1 MALLTV
7 CVSGL
12 SGQVNKKALQEY
24 EAAKQYLKDRSYEK
38 ALQALEK
45 AEQYD
50 AGMASIWFLRADLY
64 NQLKDTDNELLSM
77 QKGFALDSTGFTAYY
92 FYLGERYF
100 DRGAYAEALAAY
112 RKYLGTDTKLKRAEE
127 AGKRIANCQFALEA
141 LRTGERQPVELFI
154 GSDRDVYWPSLDITG
169 KTVLY
174 TRLENNE
181 ENIWMRRDSADHY
194 LNINTPYYNEGTQ
207 SLTADGQ
214 MLYFTGCDLPD
225 SRGSC
230 DIYVSYRISDTLWS
244 EPVNLGDPVNSD
256 AWEAQPSVSPDGTR
270 LFFASGREGGK
281 GGCDIWYSVLRARWP
296 NGRQIWSPPRPLLL
310 NTPGN
315 EMAPFLYYD
324 GKTLFFASDNY
335 PGMGGMDIYKVDLEG
350 SGEPKHIGI
359 TVNTHRNEM
368 GFAVD
373 ASGKWGY
380 FASDKTGPKNIY
392 RYRLEEEMACEEVAY
407 MRLLVQDEAGG
418 KIVPDRVFVQ
428 DLVQGDTLF
437 YYNESF
443 MPPELITCVP
453 SDSRLL
459 VSVLKKGYLY
469 CSDTMRVG
477 RAAYD
482 SPETKILVLQRIQ
495 PERTLV
501 LKGIFFDVDKAVLKP
516 ESEQELKQLTEFLR
530 MNPEVKIEIS
540 GYTDDSGTDEYN
552 NRLSEARALEVYTY
566 LFLNRI
572 KKERMQYRGYGKTR
586 PVAPN
591 STEEGRA
598 KNRRTE
604 IKVIE

>member
-1 MALLTV
+1 MLLMV
-7 CVSGL
+7 CFSGL

-24 EAAKQYLKDRSYEK
+24 EAAKQYLKSHSYGK
-38 ALQALEK
+38 ALQALDR
-45 AEQYD
+45 AEQYN
-50 AGMASIWFLRADLY
+50 AGMASVWFLRADLY
-64 NQLKDTDNELLSM
+64 HQLKDTDNEILSM

-92 FYLGERYF
+92 FYLGEGYF
-100 DRGAYAEALAAY
+100 SRGAYAEALAAY
-112 RKYLGTDTKLKRAEE
+112 RKYTTTDAGQNRVEE
-127 AGKRIANCQFALEA
+127 ARKRIANCLFALEA
-141 LRTGERQPVELFI
+141 LRTGERQSVELFI
-154 GSDRDVYWPSLDITG
+154 GSEKDVYWPSLDITG

-174 TRLENNE
+174 TRLENDE
-181 ENIWMRRDSADHY
+181 ENIRMYRDSADYY
-194 LNINTPYYNEGTQ
+194 LNINTPFYNEGTQ

-214 MLYFTGCDLPD
+214 MLYFTGCNLPD

-244 EPVNLGDPVNSD
+244 EPVNLGDPINTD

-270 LFFASGREGGK
+270 LFFASSRAGSK

-296 NGRQIWSPPRPLLL
+296 GGRQIWSPPQPLLI

-324 GKTLFFASDNY
+324 GKILFFASDNY

-350 SGEPKHIGI
+350 SGEPENIGI

-373 ASGKWGY
+373 ATGKWGY
-380 FASDKTGPKNIY
+380 FASDRDGLKNIY
-392 RYRLEEEMACEEVAY
+392 RYRLEEEVACEEVAY
-407 MRLLVQDEAGG
+407 MQLLVENEEGRG
-418 KIVPDRVFVQ
+418 IVPDRVFVQ
-428 DLVQGDTLF
+428 DMVQGDTLF
-437 YYNESF
+437 YYNEAF
-443 MPPELITCVP
+443 MPRELITCVP
-453 SDSRLL
+453 SDCRLL

-469 CSDTMRVG
+469 CSDTMHVG

-482 SPETKILVLQRIQ
+482 APQTKILTLRKIR
-495 PERTLV
+495 PERVLV
-501 LKGIFFDVDKAVLKP
+501 LKGVFFDVDRSVLKP
-516 ESEQELKQLTEFLR
+516 ESKRELEQLVEFLK

-540 GYTDDSGTDEYN
+540 GHTDDSGTDEHN
-552 NRLSEARALEVYTY
+552 DRLSEERAFEVYKY

-572 KKERMQYRGYGKTR
+572 KKERMQYRGYGKR
-586 PVAPN
+586 EPVAPN
-591 STEEGRA
+591 DTEEGRA

-604 IKVIE
+604 IKVLE